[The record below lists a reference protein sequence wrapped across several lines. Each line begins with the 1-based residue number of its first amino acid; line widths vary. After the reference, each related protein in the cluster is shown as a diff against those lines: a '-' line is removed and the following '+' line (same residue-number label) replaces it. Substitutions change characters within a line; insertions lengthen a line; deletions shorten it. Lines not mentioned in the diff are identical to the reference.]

1 MTFIFCRYRWSF
13 RTAVYDKDAAVASDY
28 CAQPSHAWR
37 HGIEDLILLE
47 VSDTNDSS
55 AALPWFHEICIQQP
69 IE

>member
-47 VSDTNDSS
+47 VSNTNDSS
-55 AALPWFHEICIQQP
+55 AALPWFHEICLQQP